1 MIFINLSIDKFI
13 LPVVYVLTGLFL
25 INCSSGVEDF
35 VSPESV
41 SSRSIEPMYMSSEP
55 QMMDA
60 AISAKSISVRTVP
73 PPALS
78 LDQSISVSSGSN
90 LSKSLTQSDSDQIES
105 AVLSDR
111 IIVRTVVLDVL
122 VRDIDF
128 VLTEITN
135 YIKIYGGWV
144 VSKKQS
150 KKFNAT
156 ISLRVK
162 SDQLDDFLK
171 FLKDA
176 VVEVESITS
185 TSKDVTDEFIDYT
198 AQLNNL
204 EATQKTLKSFLDKSE
219 SLEDALSVNNA
230 MSENQDKIFR
240 IKGKLK
246 YLEQTSEYSLVT
258 ISLNLEPIKI
268 NVDIGENKTEGIG
281 KPVKFRATFFHPGL
295 DKLKNPT
302 LDFDEYE
309 FIYTWDFGDGSD
321 PVIGNKTSLVGEN
334 QRSTATVTH
343 YYFDDVDSPYVVNFK
358 ITGNG
363 DSGVV
368 EGKNHQL
375 VTITQV
381 PVIEVFSGEDLVENE
396 MRKIEFNGSFTS
408 PADINNISYRWDFSD
423 GTPPKKGVLENND
436 STVTV
441 YHFFKNARP
450 MPYLVRLTISADSPL
465 GKVES
470 FDELYVTVNS
480 DPGWIVGGWDIG
492 EISKTAIRSLTV
504 AIKFIL
510 WTVLWLIIFS
520 PIWVGLLV
528 AIIYIRKRFLSK

>member
-13 LPVVYVLTGLFL
+13 LPVFYVLTGLFL

-381 PVIEVFSGEDLVENE
+381 PVIEVFSGED
-396 MRKIEFNGSFTS
+396 
-408 PADINNISYRWDFSD
+408 
-423 GTPPKKGVLENND
+423 
-436 STVTV
+436 
-441 YHFFKNARP
+441 
-450 MPYLVRLTISADSPL
+450 
-465 GKVES
+465 
-470 FDELYVTVNS
+470 
-480 DPGWIVGGWDIG
+480 
-492 EISKTAIRSLTV
+492 
-504 AIKFIL
+504 
-510 WTVLWLIIFS
+510 
-520 PIWVGLLV
+520 
-528 AIIYIRKRFLSK
+528 

>member
-13 LPVVYVLTGLFL
+13 LPVFFVLTGLFL

-55 QMMDA
+55 QMMKG

-281 KPVKFRATFFHPGL
+281 KPVKFRATFFHPAL

-381 PVIEVFSGEDLVENE
+381 PVIEVFSGEDLIENE
-396 MRKIEFNGSFTS
+396 MGKIEFNGSFTS

-423 GTPPKKGVLENND
+423 GTPPKKGVLENNN